1 MLYAAYATDTNRVPC
16 VLTWVVCL
24 DNKTC
29 RSAPNTSQ
37 RLEAS
42 AWCIH
47 SLSPICRTNEP
58 ATGAV
63 SQVCTAC
70 ASSLLFTLA
79 LQHIWFDHGL
89 VFFSLYK
96 SVAHLSACTSW
107 MTVDVSHALRTL
119 RVFSSVDLVCV
130 CLLPGRVGHTC
141 SVSCITCA
149 LLCALIC
156 TAHMY
161 RLTNQTCCYSCLLQP
176 GSIRCSRRRHSPSTR
191 STASSSQAFLPQV
204 R

>member
-1 MLYAAYATDTNRVPC
+1 M
-16 VLTWVVCL
+16 LTWVVCL

-47 SLSPICRTNEP
+47 SLSLICRTNEP
-58 ATGAV
+58 ATCAG

-79 LQHIWFDHGL
+79 LQQHIWFGL
-89 VFFSLYK
+89 LFSLQIR
-96 SVAHLSACTSW
+96 AHLSACTF
-107 MTVDVSHALRTL
+107 MDDGRCYRTSC
-119 RVFSSVDLVCV
+119 VPCACFPSVDLVCV
-130 CLLPGRVGHTC
+130 CLLPGRVECTC

-149 LLCALIC
+149 LLCAPTC

-161 RLTNQTCCYSCLLQP
+161 RLTNQTCCCSCLLQP
-176 GSIRCSRRRHSPSTR
+176 GSIRCSRRRHIPSTR
-191 STASSSQAFLPQV
+191 STAPSSQAFLPQV